1 MALIYLSQLPEFRFL
16 PIIIIIFNYKMIWSL
31 SRSFPIKIISE
42 QDQALIWVDYIWGAS
57 YSLRFTQVI
66 VQRKWKFCKI
76 CIERHTS
83 LHIQFLNK
91 RKQEWKKKQNVF
103 ATKTL
108 FLNRMALCVNLSENP
123 WKCTRTFMKFSL
135 YNTLYHVLFFYPVM
149 VSEMIQGA
157 LG

>member
-31 SRSFPIKIISE
+31 SRSFPNKIKHLFELIISGE
-42 QDQALIWVDYIWGAS
+42 LRILYVLLKLLCNAS
-57 YSLRFTQVI
+57 GNF
-66 VQRKWKFCKI
+66 FKI
-76 CIERHTS
+76 SIERHTS

-135 YNTLYHVLFFYPVM
+135 YNTLCHVLFFYPVM